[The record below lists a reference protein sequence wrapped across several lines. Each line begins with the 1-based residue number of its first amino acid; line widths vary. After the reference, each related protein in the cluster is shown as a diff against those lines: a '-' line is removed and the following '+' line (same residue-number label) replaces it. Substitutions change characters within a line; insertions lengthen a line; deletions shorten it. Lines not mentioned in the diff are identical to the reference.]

1 MTTGQSEKLA
11 IHGEVKRGSPYLEPK
26 APPIGGEEAP
36 SARSGFFTR
45 WSVLL
50 TVRPA
55 APRRW
60 LAWLLNQPAMQLAT
74 ELASDASGR
83 WALREQRDG
92 PWHSV
97 ALTHYWR
104 GPFWV
109 TLAFA
114 ATSDSPNI
122 TTNAPRRWTLTLW
135 RSNVAAGYWRTLNV
149 LLRAARQPHTAAGA
163 A

>member
-1 MTTGQSEKLA
+1 MNAPSSPTGDA
-11 IHGEVKRGSPYLEPK
+11 D
-26 APPIGGEEAP
+26 AP

-55 APRRW
+55 AHRRW
-60 LAWLLNQPAMQLAT
+60 LAWLLNQPAMPLAT
-74 ELASDASGR
+74 ELATDASGR
-83 WALREQRDG
+83 WTLREQRDG

-114 ATSDSPNI
+114 ATSDSPS
-122 TTNAPRRWTLTLW
+122 TTANAPRRCTLTLW
-135 RSNVAAGYWRTLNV
+135 RSNMAAEHWRTLNV
-149 LLRAARQPHTAAGA
+149 LLRAVRPPHAAAGA